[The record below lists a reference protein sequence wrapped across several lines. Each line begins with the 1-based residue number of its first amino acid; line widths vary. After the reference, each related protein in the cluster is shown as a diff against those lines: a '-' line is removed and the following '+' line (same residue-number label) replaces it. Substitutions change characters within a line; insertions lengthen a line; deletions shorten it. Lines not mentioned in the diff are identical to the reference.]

1 MAGYRKPRIIRPKE
15 KNVPKG
21 YDSKWEHKLHTTIL
35 KDWQHHSDKVSY
47 IVEHEYEP
55 DFVKTI
61 GNKEYLLE
69 AKGRFWDYQ
78 EYNKYV
84 WIRKAL
90 KPNQELVFLFS
101 SPYSP
106 MPQAK
111 RRKDGTKRTH
121 AKGRDHDTHW
131 GVHAMAHR
139 THQAAGT
146 AQATPAVGTITAKTP
161 IPRRNDR
168 QPDGQRIQAL

>member
-15 KNVPKG
+15 KDVPKG

-121 AKGRDHDTHW
+121 AEWAETIGFRWYSEDTMPDKW
-131 GVHAMAHR
+131 IDVS
-139 THQAAGT
+139 
-146 AQATPAVGTITAKTP
+146 AKDTEDFKK
-161 IPRRNDR
+161 RNDKTNKEF
-168 QPDGQRIQAL
+168 Q

>member
-1 MAGYRKPRIIRPKE
+1 MSKRIPRKKRPVE
-15 KNVPKG
+15 KNIPKG
-21 YDSKWEHKLHTTIL
+21 YDSKWEADLHKKLL
-35 KDWQHHSDKVSY
+35 KNWEVHSDKVAY
-47 IVEHEYEP
+47 VIEHTYHP
-55 DFVKTI
+55 DFIRVVNGKKI
-61 GNKEYLLE
+61 LLE
-69 AKGRFWDYQ
+69 SKGRFWDYQ

-121 AKGRDHDTHW
+121 AEWADKNNFLWYNEDNLPEEW
-131 GVHAMAHR
+131 
-139 THQAAGT
+139 
-146 AQATPAVGTITAKTP
+146 K
-161 IPRRNDR
+161 
-168 QPDGQRIQAL
+168 

>member
-1 MAGYRKPRIIRPKE
+1 MVGYRKPRIVRPKE

-35 KDWQHHSDKVSY
+35 KEWEHHSDKISY
-47 IVEHEYEP
+47 VVEHEYEP
-55 DFVKTI
+55 DFVKI
-61 GNKEYLLE
+61 IDGKIILLE
-69 AKGRFWDYQ
+69 AKGRFWDYA

-84 WIRKAL
+84 WIRKAFEEMVEDY
-90 KPNQELVFLFS
+90 ELVFLFS

-121 AKGRDHDTHW
+121 AEWAEKNNFKWYSEDTLPEEW
-131 GVHAMAHR
+131 KNV
-139 THQAAGT
+139 
-146 AQATPAVGTITAKTP
+146 
-161 IPRRNDR
+161 
-168 QPDGQRIQAL
+168 

>member
-1 MAGYRKPRIIRPKE
+1 MVGYRKPRIIRPKE
-15 KNVPKG
+15 KDVPKG

-35 KDWQHHSDKVSY
+35 KDWKHHSDKVSY
-47 IVEHEYEP
+47 IVEHDYEP

-61 GNKEYLLE
+61 GDKEYLLE

-101 SPYSP
+101 SPSSP

-111 RRKDGTKRTH
+111 RRKDGTKRSH
-121 AKGRDHDTHW
+121 AEWPLKVFFRILKKFLEIGNRDPKPFSKSFFLW
-131 GVHAMAHR
+131 LLKVF
-139 THQAAGT
+139 
-146 AQATPAVGTITAKTP
+146 
-161 IPRRNDR
+161 
-168 QPDGQRIQAL
+168 